1 MKTSET
7 PAVEEGAEFSVDV
20 NTAGYAQVDNSGWDR
35 VVENIVVT
43 DGVLTLGFRSG
54 TVSQPFLEW
63 VHILMTSAASVDY
76 NALYNEVAAGIET
89 LDATPAAKVRA
100 IQIFDLNGR
109 RLTKAQKGITIV
121 KKVMSDGSIKTDK
134 VIVK

>member
-1 MKTSET
+1 
-7 PAVEEGAEFSVDV
+7 
-20 NTAGYAQVDNSGWDR
+20 
-35 VVENIVVT
+35 
-43 DGVLTLGFRSG
+43 
-54 TVSQPFLEW
+54 
-63 VHILMTSAASVDY
+63 MTGAASGFDY
-76 NALYNEVAAGIET
+76 AKAYEDAAAGIET
-89 LDATPAAKVRA
+89 LEGTPAAKVRA